1 MLTFWMAVIISM
13 LRGVNL
19 GPHRRIKNDELRAL
33 YSSLRL
39 QEPQT
44 YIQSGNVIFKT
55 DESDLLAL
63 TKRIEIG
70 IERKFGFRSDVILR
84 TSSDL
89 RSVVS
94 RSPFAKRRDVH
105 PSRLLVTFLAGDPGE
120 DARNQIRTMKAD
132 PEEVWLD
139 GRELYIYFPNG
150 MARPTLSFA
159 QIERTLKIPGT
170 GRNWNSVTKL
180 LELAERMDASERS
193 ERA

>member
-19 GPHRRIKNDELRAL
+19 GPHRRIKNEELRAL
-33 YSSLRL
+33 YSSLKLR
-39 QEPQT
+39 EPQT
-44 YIQSGNVIFKT
+44 HVQSGNVIFKT
-55 DESDLLAL
+55 DESDLPAL
-63 TKRIEIG
+63 TKRIETG

-94 RSPFAKRRDVH
+94 RNPFAGRRDVH

-132 PEEVWLD
+132 PEEVWID
-139 GRELYIYFPNG
+139 GRELFIYFPNG
-150 MARPTLSFA
+150 MARPKLSIA

-180 LELAERMDASERS
+180 LELAERLEASERL

>member
-1 MLTFWMAVIISM
+1 
-13 LRGVNL
+13 
-19 GPHRRIKNDELRAL
+19 
-33 YSSLRL
+33 L

-55 DESDLLAL
+55 DESDLSAL

-94 RSPFAKRRDVH
+94 RNPFAKRRDVH
-105 PSRLLVTFLAGDPGE
+105 PSRFLVTFLAGDPGE

-150 MARPTLSFA
+150 MARPKLSTV

-180 LELAERMDASERS
+180 LELAERMEASERL